1 MDAKV
6 NSLIDGG
13 FFVQKFKEREGRL
26 PNANDIENEIAV
38 IMAETQKKTGANCK
52 DILFRVFYYDCSPF
66 DGKVKKPG
74 DTVETDYSQTKAYT
88 AKERVLKSLAQK
100 ERFAVRLGE
109 LSFDGWSE
117 VKKTDP
123 ATGVE
128 TTNYV
133 PKLRQKGV
141 DMKVGLDM
149 AYMALKHTVDKVVL
163 VAGDSDFVAPMKFV
177 RREGLQ
183 VYLYSMGHK
192 VKAKLIEHSDFV
204 LS

>member
-6 NSLIDGG
+6 NILIDGG
-13 FFVQKFKEREGRL
+13 FYVQKFKEREGRL

-38 IMAETQKKTGANCK
+38 IMAETQKKTGADCK

-117 VKKTDP
+117 VKKTDS

>member
-1 MDAKV
+1 M
-6 NSLIDGG
+6 
-13 FFVQKFKEREGRL
+13 
-26 PNANDIENEIAV
+26 
-38 IMAETQKKTGANCK
+38 
-52 DILFRVFYYDCSPF
+52 
-66 DGKVKKPG
+66 
-74 DTVETDYSQTKAYT
+74 
-88 AKERVLKSLAQK
+88 LKSLAQK

-109 LSFDGWSE
+109 LSFDGWTE

-123 ATGVE
+123 ATGIE
-128 TTNYV
+128 TTDYV
-133 PKLRQKGV
+133 PKLKQKGV

-163 VAGDSDFVAPMKFV
+163 VAGDSDFVAPMKFI

>member
-1 MDAKV
+1 MDAKI
-6 NSLIDGG
+6 NILIYDDSY
-13 FFVQKFKEREGRL
+13 VQKFTEREGRL

-38 IMAETQKKTGANCK
+38 IMAETQKKTGADCK

-88 AKERVLKSLAQK
+88 AKERVLKSVAQK

-128 TTNYV
+128 TTDYV

>member
-6 NSLIDGG
+6 NILIDGG
-13 FFVQKFKEREGRL
+13 FYVQKFKEREGRL

-38 IMAETQKKTGANCK
+38 IMAETQKKTGADCK

-128 TTNYV
+128 TTDYV

-192 VKAKLIEHSDFV
+192 VKAKLMEHSDFV

>member
-6 NSLIDGG
+6 NILIDGG
-13 FFVQKFKEREGRL
+13 FFIQKFREREGRL
-26 PNANDIENEIAV
+26 PNANDIENEITT
-38 IMAETQKKTGANCK
+38 IMTETQKKTGADCK
-52 DILFRVFYYDCSPF
+52 DILFRVYYYDCSPYG
-66 DGKVKKPG
+66 GKVKKPG

-88 AKERVLKSLAQK
+88 VKERVLKSLAQK

-109 LSFDGWSE
+109 LSFDGWNE
-117 VKKTDP
+117 TKKTDP
-123 ATGVE
+123 ATGKE
-128 TTNYV
+128 ITDYT

-149 AYMALKHTVDKVVL
+149 ALMALKHTVDKVVL
-163 VAGDSDFVAPMKFV
+163 VAGDSDFIAPMKFV
-177 RREGLQ
+177 RKEGLQ

-192 VKAKLIEHSDFV
+192 VKARLTEHCDFI

>member
-6 NSLIDGG
+6 NILIDGG
-13 FFVQKFKEREGRL
+13 FYVQKFKEREGRL